1 MKRKKKESMFRES
14 VSYLKESMIYFYIII
29 GLFLLS
35 SIFGFVFFENFASFF
50 DELLKE
56 LAEKT
61 SGLGPGEL
69 TWFIFQ
75 NNVISSLFGML
86 FGMFL
91 GILPMFSSLTN
102 GLLLGYVYAKAS
114 AIDGL
119 GVIWMLLPHG
129 IFELPAVFISLGLGL
144 KFGMFI
150 FTRDKKKNFVER
162 LKKSLKVFLTIV
174 LPLLIIAAIIEGILI
189 FSLG

>member
-1 MKRKKKESMFRES
+1 MLKESI
-14 VSYLKESMIYFYIII
+14 SYLKESMIYFYIVVC
-29 GLFLLS
+29 LFLLS
-35 SIFGFVFFENFASFF
+35 AIIGFMFPENLVFF

-75 NNVISSLFGML
+75 NNVMSSFFGL
-86 FGMFL
+86 VFGIFL
-91 GILPMFSSLTN
+91 GIFSLMGILIN

-114 AIDGL
+114 AISGL
-119 GVIWMLLPHG
+119 GIIWMLIPHG
-129 IFELPAVFISLGLGL
+129 IFELPAVFISLGLGI

-150 FTRDKKKNFVER
+150 FAKDKKKEFFRRMNN
-162 LKKSLKVFLTIV
+162 SLKVFLTIV
-174 LPLLIIAAIIEGILI
+174 LPLLGVAAIIEGILI
-189 FSLG
+189 FSF